1 MYYSYNFASNFNNFQ
16 TNTTKSTE
24 MKGFKRLLVL
34 GILFSGSFTYAQ
46 NKITGVIYDATSKT
60 AIEGAEIVIKGTAN
74 GTYSESEGT
83 FTLTTE
89 LNQGQAQVSLLGYLT
104 KTVNFSTNGTNEMNL
119 GTIYI
124 NEDEQ
129 SLDEIVV
136 MARGVIDVAQ
146 GRRTPIASSTVTKQQ
161 IEEKVGA
168 QDITST
174 LVNTPS
180 VYVTSQARGFGESSM
195 TTRGFDQSNTAFLLN
210 GQPINGMDNGSVYW
224 SNWSGMSDIANAIQ
238 IQRGLG
244 SSKLAISSVGGTINF
259 ITKATE
265 MKEGGFVK
273 ATYGN
278 DNFIKTTVG
287 YNTGLLKNGWGVS
300 AMITQWQG
308 DGYTDQ
314 TAGEGQ
320 NYFFSVGYKPNDNHN
335 FNFLIT
341 GAPQW
346 HNQGTST
353 ELSNYVDYGRKF
365 NANAGY
371 LNGEAF
377 NGRKNYYHKPVAN
390 LNWDWKIDEKSN
402 LSTVL
407 YASIARGGGQ
417 ANRYAVDRNT
427 ETGYLDYDSAVDK
440 NLASP
445 DGKAVNWLGA
455 DVNNHKWFGIVSNY
469 NRDLTD
475 NLSFN
480 VGFDLRTYK
489 GSHQRQV
496 TNLLGAEYVQ
506 DSGNINLGTVK
517 ITDTFSTNP
526 WKAMTDF
533 AKNPDQIYGWIYDQ
547 TIRYGG
553 VFAQLEYAT
562 DKFSAFFQGSA
573 SQQSNERTDSYQYTP
588 GNEKSEKVSNFGYN
602 VKGGVSYNINNEH
615 FFFANAG
622 IYSRQPYQNNIF
634 MNYKNDVNPYAV
646 NEDIVGLELGYKF
659 TSEFIDINLNAYKTT
674 WENRVTG
681 SSKMANAADVT
692 KYNPTADPSILNEG
706 EYIYTSNYGTKQD
719 HKGLEL
725 DFVARPL
732 YNLEIRGFAS
742 VGDWKYRK
750 SANTVVRNEARV
762 VLEEKSTYL
771 DGAKVGDAAQTVL
784 GLGFKYKIIA
794 NLSVDADYRYYDD
807 LYSSRQ
813 QLDNLQLPSYQLFDA
828 GVSYALDF
836 NAKNRLSFR
845 VNVNNLLDTK
855 YISQLSTATHRT
867 EASETFKGIDTT
879 NQGLMGWGRTWSVS
893 AKFTF

>member
-1 MYYSYNFASNFNNFQ
+1 MKRFQ
-16 TNTTKSTE
+16 
-24 MKGFKRLLVL
+24 RLFVL
-34 GILFSGSFTYAQ
+34 GVLFTSSLTYAQ
-46 NKITGVIYDATSKT
+46 NKINGVIYDSSTKT
-60 AIEGAEIVIKGTAN
+60 AIEGAEILIKSTTN
-74 GTYSESEGT
+74 GTYSESDGV

-89 LNQGQAQVSLLGYLT
+89 FNQGQVQVSFLGYVS
-104 KTVNFSTNGTNEMNL
+104 KTVNFNLNGANEINL

-124 NEDEQ
+124 NQDEQ
-129 SLDEIVV
+129 SLDGIVV
-136 MARGVIDVAQ
+136 MARGVIDVAE
-146 GRRTPIASSTVTKQQ
+146 GRRTPIASSTITKQQ

-224 SNWSGMSDIANAIQ
+224 SNWSGMADIANAIQ

-265 MKEGGFVK
+265 MKEGGFLK
-273 ATYGN
+273 AAYGN
-278 DNFIKTTVG
+278 DNYFKTTVG
-287 YNTGLLKNGWGVS
+287 YNTGLLKSGWGVS
-300 AMITQWQG
+300 AMFTQWQG
-308 DGYTDQ
+308 DGYTNQ

-320 NYFFSVGYKPNDNHN
+320 NYFFSIGYKPNEKHN

-353 ELSNYVDYGRKF
+353 ALSNYVTYGRKF
-365 NANAGY
+365 NGNQGT
-371 LNGEAF
+371 LNGEDF

-390 LNWDWKIDEKSN
+390 LNWDWKIDDKSS
-402 LSTVL
+402 LSTVI

-417 ANRYAVDRNT
+417 SNRYAVDMDST
-427 ETGYLDYDSAVDK
+427 SGLLDYNKVVQTNEAI
-440 NLASP
+440 ASG
-445 DGKAVNWLGA
+445 DAKNWLGA
-455 DVNNHKWFGIVSNY
+455 DVNNHKWFGIVSSY
-469 NRDLTD
+469 NRELAKNLTM
-475 NLSFN
+475 N

-496 TNLLGAEYVQ
+496 TNLLGADYVT
-506 DSGNINLGTVK
+506 DRYNVNLGE
-517 ITDTFSTNP
+517 IRISDTFSTNP
-526 WKAMTDF
+526 WKAYTNF
-533 AKNPDQIYGWIYDQ
+533 AKNPDQVYGWIYDQ

-553 VFAQLEYAT
+553 VFGQLEYAT

-573 SQQSNERTDSYQYTP
+573 SQQSNERTDTYQYTP
-588 GNEKSEKVSNFGYN
+588 GNDKSEKVSNFGYN
-602 VKGGVSYNINNEH
+602 VKGGVSYNINQQH
-615 FFFANAG
+615 FIFGNAG

-634 MNYKNDVNPYAV
+634 MNYKNDVNQYAE

-659 TSEFIDINLNAYKTT
+659 VSEFIDINVNAYKTT

-681 SSKMANAADVT
+681 SSKMATAKDVE
-692 KYNPTADPSILNEG
+692 KYNPDADPAILNVG

-719 HKGLEL
+719 HKGIEL

-732 YNLEIRGFAS
+732 YNLEVRGFAS
-742 VGDWKYRK
+742 VGDWKYRN
-750 SANTVVRNEARV
+750 SANTLVRNEARV
-762 VLEEKSTYL
+762 VLEEKSTNL
-771 DGAKVGDAAQTVL
+771 DGAKVGDAAQTVF
-784 GLGFKYKIIA
+784 GLGFKYKIIP
-794 NLSVDADYRYYDD
+794 NLAVDVDYRYYDD

-828 GVSYALDF
+828 GVSYALDL
-836 NAKNRLSFR
+836 NTKNRLSFR

-855 YISQLSTATHRT
+855 YISQLSTATQRT
-867 EASETFKGIDTT
+867 ENSKTFKGIDTT

>member
-1 MYYSYNFASNFNNFQ
+1 MKRFQ
-16 TNTTKSTE
+16 S
-24 MKGFKRLLVL
+24 LLVL
-34 GILFSGSFTYAQ
+34 GVLFTSSFSFAQ
-46 NKITGVIYDATSKT
+46 NKINGVVYDASTKT
-60 AIEGAEIVIKGTAN
+60 AIEGAEIVIKGTTN
-74 GTYSESEGT
+74 GTYSESNGT

-89 LNQGQAQVSLLGYLT
+89 FNQGQAQVSYLGYST
-104 KTVNFSTNGTNEMNL
+104 KTVNFNTNGANEINL

-124 NEDEQ
+124 NQDDQ
-129 SLDEIVV
+129 SLDEIVI
-136 MARGVIDVAQ
+136 MARGVIDVAE
-146 GRRTPIASSTVTKQQ
+146 GRRTPIAASTITKQQ

-265 MKEGGFVK
+265 MKEGGFLK

-278 DNFIKTTVG
+278 DNFVKTTLG
-287 YNTGLLKNGWGVS
+287 YNTGLLDNGWGVS
-300 AMITQWQG
+300 AMFTHWQG
-308 DGYTDQ
+308 DGYTNQ
-314 TAGEGQ
+314 TDGQGQ
-320 NYFFSVGYKPNDNHN
+320 NYFVSVGYKPNEKHN

-346 HNQGTST
+346 HNQGNTT
-353 ELSNYVDYGRKF
+353 ELSNYERYGRKF
-365 NANAGY
+365 NANAGTLY
-371 LNGEAF
+371 GEDF

-402 LSTVL
+402 LSTVV

-417 ANRYAVDRNT
+417 ANRYAVPMDST
-427 ETGYLDYDSAVDK
+427 SGLLDYNTVVQANEAEQSGQAK
-440 NLASP
+440 
-445 DGKAVNWLGA
+445 NWLGA
-455 DVNNHKWFGIVSNY
+455 DINNHKWFGIVSNY

-475 NLSFN
+475 NLSLN

-496 TNLLGAEYVQ
+496 TNMLGADYVA
-506 DSGNINLGTVK
+506 DKYNVNLGEIK
-517 ITDTFSTNP
+517 IYDTFTTNP

-533 AKNPDQIYGWIYDQ
+533 AKNPDQVYGWIYDQ

-553 VFAQLEYAT
+553 VFGQLEYAT
-562 DKFSAFFQGSA
+562 DRFSAFFQGSL

-588 GNEKSEKVSNFGYN
+588 GNDKSEKVSNLGYN
-602 VKGGVSYNINNEH
+602 VKGGVSYNVNEQH

-622 IYSRQPYQNNIF
+622 VYSRQPYQNNIF
-634 MNYKNDVNPYAV
+634 MNYKNDVNPYAE

-659 TSEFIDINLNAYKTT
+659 TSEYIDINLNAYKTT
-674 WENRVTG
+674 WANRVTG

-692 KYNPTADPSILNEG
+692 KYNPTADPAILNVG

-732 YNLEIRGFAS
+732 YNLEVKGFAS
-742 VGDWKYRK
+742 VGSWKYRN
-750 SANTVVRNEARV
+750 SVNTIIRNEARV
-762 VLEEKSTYL
+762 VLEEKSTNL
-771 DGAKVGDAAQTVL
+771 DGAMVGNAAQTTV
-784 GLGFKYKIIA
+784 GLGFKYKIIP
-794 NLSVDADYRYYDD
+794 NLAIDADYRYYDD

-813 QLDNLQLPSYQLFDA
+813 QLDNLQLPSYQLVDA

-836 NAKNRLSFR
+836 NTKNRLSLR
-845 VNVNNLLDTK
+845 LNVNNLFDTK
-855 YISQLSTATHRT
+855 YISQLSTAEQRT
-867 EASETFKGIDTT
+867 ADSSTFKGIDTT
-879 NQGLMGWGRTWSVS
+879 NQGLMGWGRTWSIS